1 MKTLQFGVLDLPELL
16 HLIFAIIA
24 PELRPL
30 SKDQSLE
37 FTKYR
42 LVSRTWKSAADEFL
56 FRAFSF
62 QFSLSGDAPSF
73 HLPSRASKL
82 HDEEGPSVSPSHV
95 SQLKCMNIVLK
106 KEYSQYIRYLEARV
120 DVDTPLQHC
129 TIIEKQV
136 ISKAFDNYVDLLR
149 IIISYSH
156 RCLNLSLTEALRFR
170 IFQSHDFVHP
180 KFPASLRS
188 LKVTTSGNNL
198 GEIRGRSFIED
209 IFALTDLRDL
219 SLEFQYADVIPKLL
233 PAWRVP
239 TVQCTQLHTLRIGGN
254 VSFDHIGIDL
264 SNRSLLLNTPHL
276 VTLDLD
282 LPRLRLGSDTLRSAP
297 SRNLNTVRLQWISI
311 CDELAKY
318 VPEHSLDT
326 HPHSWPAI
334 FGWLA
339 RNPSL
344 KSAHIGIDSS
354 RTPPFAFDNIRRVA
368 DSCPDLELISLRYNW
383 GLNTFKEC
391 SNIKAEYKSL
401 MSETEIGILGNTI
414 EFKSSDT
421 MEIHFPTFR
430 KNLSFGSG

>member
-1 MKTLQFGVLDLPELL
+1 MSSSYL
-16 HLIFAIIA
+16 
-24 PELRPL
+24 
-30 SKDQSLE
+30 
-37 FTKYR
+37 
-42 LVSRTWKSAADEFL
+42 
-56 FRAFSF
+56 
-62 QFSLSGDAPSF
+62 
-73 HLPSRASKL
+73 
-82 HDEEGPSVSPSHV
+82 
-95 SQLKCMNIVLK
+95 SQLKCMNTLLK
-106 KEYSQYIRYLEARV
+106 QEYAQYICYLEARV
-120 DVDTPLQHC
+120 DIDAELLHC
-129 TIIEKQV
+129 TIIQQEV
-136 ISKAFDNYVDLLR
+136 ISKAFYSYVDLLR
-149 IIISYSH
+149 TIISYSH

-209 IFALTDLRDL
+209 IFALTNLRNL
-219 SLEFQYADVIPKLL
+219 SLEFQYADTVPKLL

-254 VSFDHIGIDL
+254 VSFDHIGIDI
-264 SNRSLLLNTPHL
+264 SNRSLLLNTPRL

-297 SRNLNTVRLQWISI
+297 SRNLTTVRLQWISI
-311 CDELAKY
+311 CDELAEY

-339 RNPSL
+339 CNPSL
-344 KSAHIGIDSS
+344 KSVHIGIDSS
-354 RTPPFAFDNIRRVA
+354 RTPPFTFDNIRCVA
-368 DSCPDLELISLRYNW
+368 ESCPDLESISLRYNW

-430 KNLSFGSG
+430 QNLSFRSG